1 MKFRPLLLACAL
13 TVASLSPAAAADANP
28 FFAMNTIAKGPP
40 EIVVPLL
47 KDLGY
52 AGLGGAAGDRA
63 MAEALAREGLR
74 FFNGYLTTTLR
85 TSESGVAPDVAER
98 IKAMRGLD
106 TTLWLAIS
114 GLRAQAD
121 LHREQPEDPKWS
133 NAVAARLHELADF
146 AQQHGVNVS
155 LYPHTGHYFERFEDA
170 LRMVNRVN
178 HPALGVTF
186 NLCHWLKVE
195 GSERDPTPLLQ
206 AALPRLTFVTLNG
219 ADTGDTK
226 TMAWN
231 RLILPLGE
239 GTYDVAAFLKKL
251 RALGYTGPIGFHG
264 YGIKGDPREVL
275 TKTMTAWRAMQ
286 PTTSP

>member
-1 MKFRPLLLACAL
+1 MNLRRFLLLACATAL
-13 TVASLSPAAAADANP
+13 ASVTRAADSNP

-52 AGLGGAAGDRA
+52 AGLGGASGDRA
-63 MAEALAREGLR
+63 MAEALAQSGLR

-85 TSESGVAPDVAER
+85 TSEPGVPADVAER
-98 IKAMRGLD
+98 IKAMQGLD

-114 GLRAQAD
+114 GLRIPAD
-121 LHREQPEDPKWS
+121 LHREQPEDPKWA
-133 NAVAARLHELADF
+133 NAVAARLKELADF
-146 AQQHGVNVS
+146 AQQHGVKVS
-155 LYPHTGHYFERFEDA
+155 LYPHTGHHFEHFEDA
-170 LRMVNRVN
+170 LQMVNRVN

-195 GSERDPTPLLQ
+195 GSERDPAPLLK
-206 AALPRLTFVTLNG
+206 AALPRLTFVTING
-219 ADTGDTK
+219 ADTGDTR

-251 RALGYTGPIGFHG
+251 HALGYTGPIGFQG
-264 YGIKGDPREVL
+264 YGIKGEPREVL
-275 TKTMTAWRAMQ
+275 TRTMAAWKQLQ
-286 PTTSP
+286 PAAAR